1 MEAITE
7 KTQYKF
13 SKEAEWGCD
22 KNDYTI
28 PHELTVTIT
37 LNEYRQ
43 LLQQS
48 AMAEVAKKND
58 QWLKEY
64 TRANDLERRLKDTEA
79 LLREIQFGKCE
90 ANPSEEE

>member
-7 KTQYKF
+7 KTEWKF

-22 KNDYTI
+22 RNDYTI

-43 LLQQS
+43 LLSQS
-48 AMAEVAKKND
+48 AMAEVAKKNE

-64 TRANDLERRLKDTEA
+64 NRANDLEKRLKDTEA
-79 LLREIQFGKCE
+79 LLREIQLAKCV
-90 ANPSEEE
+90 ANPAEVE